1 MPLISYRPKTF
12 NSTAEL
18 MIEQSVA
25 ICEEFA
31 AQGISLTLRGL
42 YYRLVA
48 RDLFP
53 VSRRYSRNARGTW
66 VADPDGT
73 PNTDLNYKW
82 LGDIINDGRLAGR
95 VDWDHLADITRE
107 LRSLAHWDDPES
119 ILDAVARQYRTYRWA
134 GQPERVEVWIEKDAL
149 LGVITGVC
157 NDSDV
162 PYFSCRGYT
171 SQTAMWQAAR
181 RLRRYEDSGQRVT
194 VIHLGDHD
202 PSGVDMTRD
211 IRDRLAMFGFRGQV
225 NRIALT
231 MDQVNQYQ
239 PPPNPAK
246 ITDSRAAEYIA
257 TFHDPDIDDPGEARS
272 WELDALDPAVLIAL
286 IADEIARHRDDD
298 RWDADTEAMETDRF
312 MLTRVSER
320 WDYVTGILRDDESDP
335 LPEDTPYDRGRA
347 AGYADR
353 ESGADYE
360 PDDEDPNYQ
369 DGYQDGWNAVA
380 DDGNGQE
387 DEDDE

>member
-1 MPLISYRPKTF
+1 
-12 NSTAEL
+12 
-18 MIEQSVA
+18 
-25 ICEEFA
+25 
-31 AQGISLTLRGL
+31 
-42 YYRLVA
+42 
-48 RDLFP
+48 
-53 VSRRYSRNARGTW
+53 
-66 VADPDGT
+66 
-73 PNTDLNYKW
+73 
-82 LGDIINDGRLAGR
+82 
-95 VDWDHLADITRE
+95 
-107 LRSLAHWDDPES
+107 
-119 ILDAVARQYRTYRWA
+119 
-134 GQPERVEVWIEKDAL
+134 
-149 LGVITGVC
+149 
-157 NDSDV
+157 
-162 PYFSCRGYT
+162 
-171 SQTAMWQAAR
+171 
-181 RLRRYEDSGQRVT
+181 
-194 VIHLGDHD
+194 
-202 PSGVDMTRD
+202 
-211 IRDRLAMFGFRGQV
+211 
-225 NRIALT
+225 